1 MPKEKSKSKGKGK
14 SKIKPIQRKWHIF
27 DASEENFGRL
37 ASKIAILLRGKN
49 KVDYA
54 PHIDSGDYVV
64 VINTDN
70 LKFTGNKGDKKI
82 YYSHS
87 WYLGGLKEITLGK
100 QMEKNSRLVIK
111 RAVYGMLPKN
121 KLRDQMIKRLN
132 IYAKSEHPFEKKF
145 SKQPK

>member
-1 MPKEKSKSKGKGK
+1 MSKEKTKNKKEL
-14 SKIKPIQRKWHIF
+14 IQRKWHIF
-27 DASEENFGRL
+27 DASKESFGRL

-49 KVDYA
+49 KVNYA
-54 PHIDSGDYVV
+54 PNVDNGDYVV
-64 VINTDN
+64 VVNTDN
-70 LKFTGNKGDKKI
+70 LKYTGNKDGKKI

-87 WYLGGLKEITLGK
+87 WYLGGLKEIALGK
-100 QMEKNSRLVIK
+100 QIEKDSKMVIK

-132 IYAKSEHPFEKKF
+132 IYVKNEHPFEKKF

>member
-1 MPKEKSKSKGKGK
+1 MPKEKSKSKTKL
-14 SKIKPIQRKWHIF
+14 IQRKWHIF
-27 DASEENFGRL
+27 NASEENFGRL
-37 ASKIAILLRGKN
+37 ASKIAIILGGKN
-49 KVDYA
+49 KIDYV
-54 PHIDSGDYVV
+54 PNIDSGDYVV
-64 VINTDN
+64 VVNTDN
-70 LKFTGNKGDKKI
+70 LKFTGHKDEKKI

-87 WYLGGLKEITLGK
+87 WYLGGLKEITLGN
-100 QMEKNSRLVIK
+100 QMEKNSRMIIK

>member
-1 MPKEKSKSKGKGK
+1 MPKEKSTSKGK
-14 SKIKPIQRKWHIF
+14 SKIKPIERKWHIF
-27 DASEENFGRL
+27 DASEESFGRL

-64 VINTDN
+64 VVNTDN
-70 LKFTGNKGDKKI
+70 LKFTGNKDDKKI

-87 WYLGGLKEITLGK
+87 WYLGGLKEITLGN
-100 QMEKNSRLVIK
+100 QMKKNSRMVIK

-132 IYAKSEHPFEKKF
+132 IYAKNEHPFEKKF